1 MEDKLNKMVYLLEMI
16 LKEMKTETVKVTEV
30 GSKESYSLEDTTRL
44 VDQIRLKDLNEP
56 QKEFLDSVFNY
67 AVKCNGEPVTLT
79 EYDLM
84 AIVSDLVARQGRHD
98 RDIQAIKDAMGT
110 VVKKPEQPVLKL
122 PKLNQVAADVNP
134 VKLQ

>member
-1 MEDKLNKMVYLLEMI
+1 MSKFIPPKKQTGPDYSNQAKPKLSI
-16 LKEMKTETVKVTEV
+16 KV
-30 GSKESYSLEDTTRL
+30 D
-44 VDQIRLKDLNEP
+44 
-56 QKEFLDSVFNY
+56 
-67 AVKCNGEPVTLT
+67 ANGEPVTLT

-110 VVKKPEQPVLKL
+110 AVKKPEQPVLKL